1 MPKAATI
8 LNDNETELNSVV
20 TLDNIAKTLYTNSAF
35 LITVRVVQSTRG
47 IAGTYVCRATSSAGS
62 RERELIIRV
71 KGNLHVLEQLLY
83 SDRCTL
89 FKIFAAPSGSSTH
102 WYIRG
107 TINGTFST
115 TFTTV
120 QPVTV
125 PVYETFVR
133 HWK

>member
-20 TLDNIAKTLYTNSAF
+20 TLDNIARTLYTNSAF

-71 KGNLHVLEQLLY
+71 KGNLLEQLLY
-83 SDRCTL
+83 SFFNL
-89 FKIFAAPSGSSTH
+89 MLLFAAPSGSSTH

-115 TFTTV
+115 TFTTA
-120 QPVTV
+120 QPFTV
-125 PVYETFVR
+125 PVYETIVR

>member
-71 KGNLHVLEQLLY
+71 KGNLHVLEQYCTQIAVLFLKSLQLHLARQHIGILGVLSMAHLVQLLLL
-83 SDRCTL
+83 RNQLL
-89 FKIFAAPSGSSTH
+89 FQFM
-102 WYIRG
+102 R
-107 TINGTFST
+107 
-115 TFTTV
+115 
-120 QPVTV
+120 QL
-125 PVYETFVR
+125 
-133 HWK
+133 